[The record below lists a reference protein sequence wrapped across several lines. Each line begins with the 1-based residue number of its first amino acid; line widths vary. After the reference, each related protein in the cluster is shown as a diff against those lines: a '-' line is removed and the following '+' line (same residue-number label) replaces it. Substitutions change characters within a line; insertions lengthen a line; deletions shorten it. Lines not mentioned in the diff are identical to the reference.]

1 VHGFEEQFTVLLVQ
15 TGLSKM
21 VSRVLGCLY
30 VTDTGSRTAAE
41 LVQRLQVSPAP
52 IALAVRYLKGAG
64 TGQARTRPQEPA

>member
-1 VHGFEEQFTVLLVQ
+1 
-15 TGLSKM
+15 M

-30 VTDTGSRTAAE
+30 VTDTGSRTAVE